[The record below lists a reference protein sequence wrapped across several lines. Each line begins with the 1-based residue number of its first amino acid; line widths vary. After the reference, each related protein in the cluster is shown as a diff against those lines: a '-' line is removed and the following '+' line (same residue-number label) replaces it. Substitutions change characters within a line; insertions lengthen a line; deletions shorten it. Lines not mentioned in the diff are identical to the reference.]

1 MGFYCFQLKIIKTHT
16 SDDTAA
22 GAYSLG
28 HTEGPRGPISGI
40 RGGWAWLQPAG
51 RVDWDRQV
59 GGVQWRHFRKKE
71 VQRELSVSGEALGP
85 SGRWGPPALK
95 IIKTYT
101 MNCR

>member
-1 MGFYCFQLKIIKTHT
+1 MKREELICQKSREI
-16 SDDTAA
+16 
-22 GAYSLG
+22 
-28 HTEGPRGPISGI
+28 
-40 RGGWAWLQPAG
+40 
-51 RVDWDRQV
+51 
-59 GGVQWRHFRKKE
+59 KKE